1 VPKVSSEVE
10 EFIKR
15 EIAWKEK
22 YKPFTLVSYVLL
34 SIYLLVVGIMAMYVS
49 QQIITWANFVAMT
62 FILGAIFV
70 AVYGGLQVL
79 HVSFVKKNL

>member
-1 VPKVSSEVE
+1 MPKGSEVE
-10 EFIKR
+10 EFIKK
-15 EIAWKEK
+15 EIALKER
-22 YKPFTLVSYVLL
+22 YKPFTLVSYVLV
-34 SIYLLVVGIMAMYVS
+34 SIYLLVVGLIALYIS
-49 QQIITWANFVAMT
+49 QGIITWPTFVAIT